1 MRMTVYVFTKL
12 TIHDRDNHECPVN
25 EDSVGQMQG
34 DTGGGGIIKLYVR
47 HLGCHLLVCTPA
59 IDAN

>member
-1 MRMTVYVFTKL
+1 MFTKL
-12 TIHDRDNHECPVN
+12 TIHDRDNHECPVD